1 MKDLINAMV
10 KKIHDDNFKAGWYTN
25 LKFDKYVNN
34 VVYKCNVDVDT
45 AIILLSDLGIKK
57 HHGHNV
63 PEKLALIH
71 SEVSEAL
78 EGYRKNLLDDHLQH
92 RKMFEVELADVII
105 RVFDLAGAEGL
116 DLGGA
121 IEEKLE
127 YNKKREDHKLTN
139 RMKENGKAF

>member
-10 KKIHDDNFKAGWYTN
+10 KKNHHNNLVAGWYTN
-25 LKFDKYVNN
+25 INYKKYADTIYELGVDAD
-34 VVYKCNVDVDT
+34 DVDNV
-45 AIILLSDLGIKK
+45 LHKLNIKK
-57 HHGHNV
+57 TYGHNV

-92 RKMFEVELADVII
+92 RKMFEVELADVVI

-127 YNKKREDHKLTN
+127 YNQKREDHKLAN
-139 RMKENGKAF
+139 RMKENGKSF